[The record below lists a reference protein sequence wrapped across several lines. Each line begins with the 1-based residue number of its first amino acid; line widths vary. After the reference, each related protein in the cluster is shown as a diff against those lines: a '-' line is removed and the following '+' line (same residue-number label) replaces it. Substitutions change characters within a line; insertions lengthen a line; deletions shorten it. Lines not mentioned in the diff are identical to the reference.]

1 MEPTKICMGFL
12 LQNVYMKAQT
22 AKERQQRGGKT
33 ERRRGRSLGDL
44 EWHSECDCECDWV
57 LGSAKTF
64 SRSVLVSPMPTT
76 TTTTPSERDK

>member
-1 MEPTKICMGFL
+1 MEPTKICIGFL

-22 AKERQQRGGKT
+22 EKEETAKGG
-33 ERRRGRSLGDL
+33 RLRGRGRRLGDL

-76 TTTTPSERDK
+76 TTPSERDK

>member
-22 AKERQQRGGKT
+22 VNGRQQRAKS
-33 ERRRGRSLGDL
+33 ERRGRLGDL

-76 TTTTPSERDK
+76 TPTPSERDK

>member
-1 MEPTKICMGFL
+1 MYGVPFTKCLYEG
-12 LQNVYMKAQT
+12 ADCERET
-22 AKERQQRGGKT
+22 AKGEEREKR
-33 ERRRGRSLGDL
+33 LGDL

-76 TTTTPSERDK
+76 TTTPTPSERDK

>member
-22 AKERQQRGGKT
+22 GERETTKGGKDR
-33 ERRRGRSLGDL
+33 EKKGRRLGDL